1 MQSRKEPKRWL
12 RTVQKQ
18 KRIPT
23 TADIISRL
31 VFTDL
36 GVKACEGW
44 VLRMEVGGRQV
55 DGGSLGVNLP
65 ADQIIQVHS
74 LSILNTQRSN

>member
-1 MQSRKEPKRWL
+1 MQSRKELKGWL
-12 RTVQKQ
+12 RTVRKQ

-36 GVKACEGW
+36 GVKASEGW
-44 VLRMEVGGRQV
+44 VLRMEVGGWQV

-65 ADQIIQVHS
+65 AYQII
-74 LSILNTQRSN
+74 

>member
-1 MQSRKEPKRWL
+1 MQSRKELKGWL
-12 RTVQKQ
+12 RTVRKQ

-36 GVKACEGW
+36 GVKASEGW

-74 LSILNTQRSN
+74 LSILNTQIS